1 MLKNIKNNIKSEAKQ
16 NDQTDNVISMIEQEF
31 ALGSEIRQMRKA
43 RQLTLKNLASLA
55 GISVSHISAIER
67 GATNP
72 SLNVIKDIA
81 SALKIDPN
89 WFFVRRSGKGIMER
103 AFVVRKQNR
112 RNLNMLYNEDAD
124 SIGLTDELLSSS
136 VGGNLFMGMAT
147 FKPHSSRE
155 KHKLYQHDG
164 EQHGLVVKGKIEL
177 QINDEVIKLEEGDS
191 YSLPTHLIHK
201 ANNMTDQPAQ
211 LIWVISPIVFPN
223 EVVIN
228 NNKYEDEEELR
239 ENKTMTNTGT

>member
-1 MLKNIKNNIKSEAKQ
+1 MLKNIKNKIKSVANQ

-89 WFFVRRSGKGIMER
+89 WFLSAVQARALWNALLLFVNK
-103 AFVVRKQNR
+103 
-112 RNLNMLYNEDAD
+112 
-124 SIGLTDELLSSS
+124 IGEILICFTTKMRTVS
-136 VGGNLFMGMAT
+136 V
-147 FKPHSSRE
+147 
-155 KHKLYQHDG
+155 
-164 EQHGLVVKGKIEL
+164 
-177 QINDEVIKLEEGDS
+177 
-191 YSLPTHLIHK
+191 
-201 ANNMTDQPAQ
+201 
-211 LIWVISPIVFPN
+211 
-223 EVVIN
+223 
-228 NNKYEDEEELR
+228 
-239 ENKTMTNTGT
+239 